1 MHSICLGVIRYF
13 IFLWISPN
21 QKENP
26 WYLGDKL
33 AIINQRLKNTKPPYE
48 VTRTPQSLL
57 NIKFWKA
64 SEFRAFALY
73 YFYVLE
79 DILPEPYFQHFLSL
93 SYGLFCCLQQQIEQV
108 RSLFKQFVRDVASL
122 YGREHVTANIHFLTH
137 VADAVFDLGGLW
149 ATSTFIPEW
158 INGELASMSHGSQG
172 AAVQMAKG
180 FLIRNALCKDAVDV
194 LESNDIHPQ
203 SSSQAKEGQI

>member
-1 MHSICLGVIRYF
+1 MCFLNFNSSLVQEVLRTGKVIHGIKGWTPLLDIIRFDFSRAFVPEYMHCICLGVIRYF

-21 QKENP
+21 QKKNP

-48 VTRTPQSLL
+48 VTRTPQTLL

-93 SYGLFCCLQQQIEQV
+93 SYGLFCFFACFGTEAFSKLM
-108 RSLFKQFVRDVASL
+108 ASL
-122 YGREHVTANIHFLTH
+122 
-137 VADAVFDLGGLW
+137 
-149 ATSTFIPEW
+149 
-158 INGELASMSHGSQG
+158 
-172 AAVQMAKG
+172 
-180 FLIRNALCKDAVDV
+180 
-194 LESNDIHPQ
+194 
-203 SSSQAKEGQI
+203 